1 MEKNRIE
8 NPNLGLCAIIIV
20 HGRKTGFP
28 MAKSRYELPAMPKL
42 QIPKE
47 KSLAEITEKQS
58 LSVVDY
64 LIILSTMYG
73 IGTAIGII
81 GGTAQGVIPDRKT
94 KPAVFSLCVALLFL
108 GASRGWVTAKRA
120 TEVKRLL
127 ATDEGLEAQLQD
139 WIN

>member
-1 MEKNRIE
+1 
-8 NPNLGLCAIIIV
+8 
-20 HGRKTGFP
+20 
-28 MAKSRYELPAMPKL
+28 MAKIRYELPSMPKL

-47 KSLAEITEKQS
+47 KSLTEITGKAS
-58 LSVVDY
+58 LSFVDY

-81 GGTAQGVIPDRKT
+81 GGTAQGVMPDRKV
-94 KPAVFSLCVALLFL
+94 KPAVFSVCVALLVL

>member
-1 MEKNRIE
+1 
-8 NPNLGLCAIIIV
+8 
-20 HGRKTGFP
+20 
-28 MAKSRYELPAMPKL
+28 MAKIRYELPAMPKL
-42 QIPKE
+42 HLPKE

-58 LSVVDY
+58 LSAVDY

-81 GGTAQGVIPDRKT
+81 GGTAQGVIPARPP
-94 KPAVFSLCVALLFL
+94 KPAGFALCGALLFL
-108 GASRGWVTAKRA
+108 GASRGWGTAKRA
-120 TEVKRLL
+120 TQVKRLL

>member
-1 MEKNRIE
+1 
-8 NPNLGLCAIIIV
+8 
-20 HGRKTGFP
+20 
-28 MAKSRYELPAMPKL
+28 MAKRRRYELPSIPKL
-42 QIPKE
+42 PTE
-47 KSLAEITEKQS
+47 KSLAEITDKQS
-58 LSVVDY
+58 LSAVDY

-81 GGTAQGVIPDRKT
+81 GGTAQGVIPNRKT

-120 TEVKRLL
+120 TQVKRLL
-127 ATDEGLEAQLQD
+127 ATDEGLESQLQD